1 MSFDIAPVGGTP
13 SSAPLNA
20 PKATAPAAPAQPA
33 PAADSV
39 TVDAIPASPP
49 PEVHEAM
56 AVANDVYE
64 NLKASGRGMHFRIDE
79 ATGRLIVEVHDLHG
93 NLLFSVPPSKALAIA
108 GGESLE

>member
-13 SSAPLNA
+13 SAAQTSSS
-20 PKATAPAAPAQPA
+20 KATAPAAPAQPA
-33 PAADSV
+33 RTTDGV
-39 TVDAIPASPP
+39 TVDTIPATPP

-56 AVANDVYE
+56 AIANNVYE
-64 NLKASGRGMHFRIDE
+64 NLKANGRGMHFRVDE

-108 GGESLE
+108 GGESLD